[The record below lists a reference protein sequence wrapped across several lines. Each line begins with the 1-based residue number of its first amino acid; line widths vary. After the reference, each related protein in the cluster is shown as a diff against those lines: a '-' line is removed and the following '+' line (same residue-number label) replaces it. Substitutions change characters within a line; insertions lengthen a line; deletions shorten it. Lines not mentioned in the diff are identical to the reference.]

1 VAVVRVQA
9 KSKLVITWQIWENV
23 TIPPENHCYAKVVL
37 NDVLNDNVPVDDSFL
52 GCETP
57 IIVGEFLICKSD

>member
-9 KSKLVITWQIWENV
+9 KSKLVITWQNLGKYEDS
-23 TIPPENHCYAKVVL
+23 PENHCYAKVVL
-37 NDVLNDNVPVDDSFL
+37 DDNVPVDDSFS